1 MNQYK
6 YQLDNTNKKY
16 TCPSCN
22 KKTLVRFK
30 DNEGNY
36 SEGNTGRCDR
46 ESKCAYFSTP
56 YNNIITTTTMKPVEY
71 TKPSYH
77 DIQLV
82 INSGK
87 SPKSNDFVQYLKH
100 NFGTEATQA
109 AVGEYFIGSSNQF
122 NGSTIFWQIDANNN
136 VRHGKIMKY
145 DKYTGKRVKNEEG
158 RALISSVRASL
169 GLKDFTLKQTLF
181 GMHLASITSKNIP
194 IGIVESEKTAIV
206 MSIVEPSKVWMSC
219 GSLGGI
225 KYDYFKGLSN
235 RDITLY
241 PDKGCFSKWLN
252 KANTLNSTYKFSIK
266 VDETLESSDLVE
278 GKDIAD
284 VFLAA

>member
-6 YQLDNTNKKY
+6 YQLDKSSKKY

-22 KKTLVRFK
+22 KKTLVKFK

-36 SEGNTGRCDR
+36 SEGDTGRCDR
-46 ESKCAYFSTP
+46 ESKCGYFSNP
-56 YNNIITTTTMKPVEY
+56 YNNTITTTIMKSIEHIE
-71 TKPSYH
+71 PSYH
-77 DIQLV
+77 DLQLV

-87 SPKSNDFVQYLKH
+87 TPKGNDFIQYLKH

-109 AVGEYFIGSSNQF
+109 AIGDYFIGSSNQF
-122 NGSTIFWQIDANNN
+122 NGSTVFWQLDLNSN

-145 DKYTGKRVKNEEG
+145 DRNTGKRVKNEEG
-158 RALISSVRASL
+158 KALISSVRSSL
-169 GLKDFTLKQTLF
+169 GLKDFNLKQTLF
-181 GMHLASITSKNIP
+181 GMHLASTTYKDTP
-194 IGIVESEKTAIV
+194 IAVVESEKTAII

-225 KYDYFKGLSN
+225 KYDYFKGLLN

-252 KANTLNSTYKFSIK
+252 KANTLNYKYGFNIK
-266 VDETLESSDLVE
+266 VDDSLENLDLIE
-278 GKDIAD
+278 GEDIAD